1 MNTTT
6 EIFKKLASRLELGA
20 IDKEYTIEERAM
32 IKTIISFADTFNE
45 QHPNLYKDV
54 YNIFLKLEC
63 ACMN

>member
-6 EIFKKLASRLELGA
+6 EIFEKLALRLELEA

-32 IKTIISFADTFNE
+32 IKTIIAFADTFNE
-45 QHPNLYKDV
+45 QQPNEYKDV
-54 YNIFLKLEC
+54 YNIFLELEC

>member
-1 MNTTT
+1 MKTTT
-6 EIFKKLASRLELGA
+6 EIFEKLASRLELEA

-32 IKTIISFADTFNE
+32 IKTIIAFADTFNE
-45 QHPNLYKDV
+45 QQPNLYKDV